1 MSAPIERLLDGLE
14 WIPVEPP
21 QSGGD
26 SDLPFVTHSG
36 KFSFEGCEF
45 RVYQLN
51 TGERIVDGEDVAEF
65 LGTIEREATA

>member
-1 MSAPIERLLDGLE
+1 MSAPIERLLDSLE

-36 KFSFEGCEF
+36 QLSLDGCEL
-45 RVYQLN
+45 RVYRLSN
-51 TGERIVDGEDVAEF
+51 GERIVDEDDLAAF
-65 LGTIEREATA
+65 LGGTEARP